1 MTRLVK
7 MVVRWHSNPPT
18 ETNVEEPTVQLP
30 IDALKEWTGKT
41 RATVIFDST
50 VDEFTDN
57 GLFTKVKG
65 KQNIALV
72 GFTTKG
78 DVFGG
83 FYSVA
88 VTGQYQWF
96 FNDPTIFAFSFES
109 HGRCVTPQRFAVGE
123 RLKKKAFVRFNT
135 NNNGGFVWFRVDGV
149 SHFFLGNERSD
160 SWCWNLSCGFE
171 GLENTTLTGQ
181 NNTDWK
187 HPPYHHCARLVAIL
201 LE

>member
-1 MTRLVK
+1 MANCV
-7 MVVRWHSNPPT
+7 N
-18 ETNVEEPTVQLP
+18 
-30 IDALKEWTGKT
+30 ALKRWTGKAK
-41 RATVIFDST
+41 ATVIFDST

-109 HGRCVTPQRFAVGE
+109 HGRCETPQRFAVPEHRKESAYVEFWDG
-123 RLKKKAFVRFNT
+123 FH
-135 NNNGGFVWFRVDGV
+135 GCGFVWLGV
-149 SHFFLGNERSD
+149 SGCGGFFLGNERSK
-160 SWCWNLSCGFE
+160 SSCCSLSCVFE
-171 GLENTTLTGQ
+171 GIEHTTLTGE
-181 NNTDWK
+181 NNNNYR
-187 HPPYHHCARLVAIL
+187 HPPFFHCARLVAVQ